1 MSKRIFA
8 YYITGSTNSL
18 KVIGRRAVTKWG
30 QKKGSQATEM
40 IHLVRRLLLYIVF
53 DMSNQWYSMHMYLR
67 RLEYVNQEINLF
79 VRTTV
84 LAWKLENTFFN
95 TLYFFIF
102 HFLRSDWSFLKNGFY
117 FAGSC
122 CISYAFSPILTKGGV
137 FRPPPKLFLIA
148 PKRW

>member
-40 IHLVRRLLLYIVF
+40 IHLIILIVL

-67 RLEYVNQEINLF
+67 KLEYVNLDIELF
-79 VRTTV
+79 VRITV
-84 LAWKLENTFFN
+84 VA
-95 TLYFFIF
+95 
-102 HFLRSDWSFLKNGFY
+102 
-117 FAGSC
+117 
-122 CISYAFSPILTKGGV
+122 
-137 FRPPPKLFLIA
+137 
-148 PKRW
+148 